1 VVDSHADLATPQ
13 PWRESLVRSHARRDS
28 ARRVRRRRFR
38 SRGVSFVLA
47 AVMVVGAGAALAAGG
62 GSLSGVKTSSS
73 GAAGSTIVA
82 VQQKLGVAAD
92 GIVGP
97 QTRGA
102 VRRFQRANGLVVDG
116 VIGPQTLGALGIT
129 AKAAPQ
135 PQGGGQTSSGTTPSA
150 TLQRIA
156 QCESGGN
163 PRAVSANGQYR
174 GKYQFSRATWRAVGG
189 SGDPAQA
196 SEAEQDRRAAMLLQ
210 RGGRSSWPNCA

>member
-1 VVDSHADLATPQ
+1 VPDSYADLAAPQ
-13 PWRESLVRSHARRDS
+13 PWRESLVRSRERRD
-28 ARRVRRRRFR
+28 ATRRVRRRRFR

-47 AVMVVGAGAALAAGG
+47 AMMVLGAGAALAAGG
-62 GSLSGVKTSSS
+62 GSLP
-73 GAAGSTIVA
+73 GAATTSAGAGSSTIVA

-102 VRRFQRANGLVVDG
+102 VRRFQRAKGLVVDG
-116 VIGPQTLGALGIT
+116 VIGPQTLAALGIT
-129 AKAAPQ
+129 AKVV
-135 PQGGGQTSSGTTPSA
+135 PQGGGQTGSRTTPPA
-150 TLQRIA
+150 PLQRIA

-196 SEAEQDRRAAMLLQ
+196 SEVEQDRRAAMLLQ
-210 RGGRSSWPNCA
+210 RGGGASWPNCA